1 MMQQPTQER
10 GSSMVTGKQRSFLG
24 YLLLAFS
31 GLIAVIWLLP
41 TVGLLVT
48 SLRTK
53 EAASVSGWWTAWR
66 NLDLT
71 FDNYVQVLQGSSGSS
86 GFAMATLNS
95 LAIAVPSTVIPV
107 AVAVFAAYGFSW
119 VEFKGRDTLFLT
131 VVALMIMPV
140 HMALVPLLSAFSQG
154 VEVGGFVIIPALNS
168 PLVAV
173 WLVHTAYGLPLAV
186 YILRNFVASLPR
198 ELIDAARVDGANEF
212 QVFVR
217 IVFPLTIPAIASFGI
232 FQFLW
237 VFNDYLIPV
246 IFLGLDPGTAPLTVR
261 LADLAGTRGEDQ
273 HLLAAGAF
281 VSMVIPLIV
290 FFSLQRFFVQG
301 LTAGAVKE

>member
-1 MMQQPTQER
+1 VLTSPGQSPW
-10 GSSMVTGKQRSFLG
+10 GVALG
-24 YLLLAFS
+24 ALAV
-31 GLIAVIWLLP
+31 VISLVWVIP

-48 SLRTK
+48 SVRTK
-53 EAASVSGWWTAWR
+53 EAASQTGWWTVFGEFAPT
-66 NLDLT
+66 L
-71 FDNYVQVLQGSSGSS
+71 DNYFEVLQGSATQA
-86 GFAMATLNS
+86 GFLQATINS
-95 LAIAVPSTVIPV
+95 LAIAVPSTVIPLT
-107 AVAVFAAYGFSW
+107 VAVFAAYGFSW
-119 VEFKGRDTLFLT
+119 VDFRGRDTMFLF

-140 HMALVPLLSAFSQG
+140 HMALVPLLAGFSRG
-154 VEVGGFVIIPALNS
+154 VSIGEFMIIPALNQ
-168 PLVAV
+168 PLLAV

-186 YILRNFVASLPR
+186 YILRNFVAALPK

-217 IVFPLTIPAIASFGI
+217 IVFPLTIPAIAAFGI

-261 LADLAGTRGEDQ
+261 LADMAGTLGEDQ

-281 VSMVIPLIV
+281 ISMALPLVV
-290 FFSLQRFFVQG
+290 FFSLQRYFIQG